1 MPHHHERKEKV
12 CLNCNAALQ
21 GRFCHVCGQEN
32 LEPKESFW
40 HLVRHFM
47 EDITHFDGKFFTTLQ
62 YLLFR
67 PAFLSKEYLKGRR
80 MSYLHPVRLYV
91 FTSFV
96 FFLLFFS
103 LSKVEESLDE
113 TASKLDKKETPAQMQ
128 ETKATL
134 EQVLGTIKDSLQK
147 AKVNEKIRALD
158 QRIAAGI
165 KDSAEDVVD
174 TNPGKVNVS
183 LEKTEY
189 TSLQQYDS
197 AQQKLPEAKRDG
209 WFNRKIKQRT
219 IELNVKYKNHKSDF
233 FRKMGEVFLHK
244 LPQML
249 FVSLPFFAWM
259 LCLLYFRRKEL
270 YFADHGIFTIHL
282 YTATFIFFLIYFLM
296 DHFLPGGVVTRW
308 VKGGILL
315 AFTFYNY
322 KAFRN
327 FYGQGRVKTIL
338 KLILLNFLA
347 FFLMLF
353 LIIGLFTFSAFTI

>member
-1 MPHHHERKEKV
+1 VPHHHERKEKV

-47 EDITHFDGKFFTTLQ
+47 EDITHFDGKFFTTLK

-91 FTSFV
+91 FTSFI

-103 LSKVEESLDE
+103 LSKVEDSLDE
-113 TASKLDKKETPAQMQ
+113 TASNLDKKATPAQLQ
-128 ETKATL
+128 EEKATL
-134 EQVLGTIKDSLQK
+134 AEVISDIKDSTQK
-147 AKVNEKIRALD
+147 ARVDEKMKVLD
-158 QRIAAGI
+158 QKIAAAI
-165 KDSAEDVVD
+165 KDSAEGIDEAD
-174 TNPGKVNVS
+174 SGKVNVS
-183 LEKTEY
+183 LNKTEY

-197 AQQKLPEAKRDG
+197 AQHKLPEAKRDG
-209 WFNRKIKQRT
+209 WVKRKIKQRT
-219 IELNVKYKNHKSDF
+219 IELNVKYKNHKADF

-244 LPQML
+244 IPQML
-249 FVSLPFFAWM
+249 FVSLPLFAWM
-259 LCLLYFRRKEL
+259 LCLLYYRRKEL

-282 YTATFIFFLIYFLM
+282 YTATFIFFLVYFLM
-296 DHFLPGGVVTRW
+296 DHFLPGGSVTRW
-308 VKGGILL
+308 LKGGILL
-315 AFTFYNY
+315 AFAFYNY

-327 FYGQGRVKTIL
+327 FYGQGRVKTVL

-347 FFLMLF
+347 FFIMLF
-353 LIIGLFTFSAFTI
+353 LTILLFTFSAFTI